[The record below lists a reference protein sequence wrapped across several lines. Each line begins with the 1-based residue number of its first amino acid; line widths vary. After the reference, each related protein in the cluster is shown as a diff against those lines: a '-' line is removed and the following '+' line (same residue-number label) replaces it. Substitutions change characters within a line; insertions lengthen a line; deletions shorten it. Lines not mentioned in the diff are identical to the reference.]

1 MLNVI
6 FTVTTKN
13 TVIEY
18 IEKENI
24 LLPKKKKKSAKH
36 RKTVIWEMRDAT
48 HKMLQKNS
56 KITVSNALPVSNH
69 SKCKRVKLLTNC

>member
-6 FTVTTKN
+6 LTVTTKK
-13 TVIEY
+13 TVIVY

-24 LLPKKKKKSAKH
+24 LLPKKKKSAKH
-36 RKTVIWEMRDAT
+36 KKTVIQEMRGGR

-56 KITVSNALPVSNH
+56 KITDSNALPVRNH
-69 SKCKRVKLLTNC
+69 SKRKRVKLLTNW